1 MSGSGDP
8 ARAPGNVAPAADDE
22 ATLNVAPSAS
32 AAPADAAE
40 PAPPRTEPERR
51 TGTAPPA
58 AAGPGGLVSA
68 AVTHP
73 GAVRSRN
80 EDSFVDRPDLGLW
93 AVADGAGGH
102 GAGDY
107 AANAVREALDS
118 IPPGLSAAEMLAQL
132 RLRLAAVNAALRE
145 EAARRGP
152 GRVIASTVVALLAR
166 GDHFACLWA
175 GDSRAYL
182 LRGGV
187 LQRLSRDHS
196 LVQELIDQGAIG
208 EAEAED
214 HPQGNVITR
223 AVGAAPTLELDKVTG
238 RVVPGDRF
246 LLCSDGLIRVVREAE
261 IAEALAAAGDAAEAL
276 VRLAVERGARDNVT
290 VIALARPGGGPAAG
304 GA

>member
-1 MSGSGDP
+1 MSGSGDRP
-8 ARAPGNVAPAADDE
+8 RDAD
-22 ATLNVAPSAS
+22 ATLNVGPLR
-32 AAPADAAE
+32 AD
-40 PAPPRTEPERR
+40 
-51 TGTAPPA
+51 GA
-58 AAGPGGLVSA
+58 AAGGVPASSAASPVPPSHGAVRPSPTGLVSA

-73 GAVRSRN
+73 GAVRTRN

-93 AVADGAGGH
+93 AVAAGAGGH

-107 AANAVREALDS
+107 ASNAIREALET
-118 IPPGLSAAEMLAQL
+118 IPPGLSAAEILAQL
-132 RLRLAAVNAALRE
+132 RLRLSAVNSGLRE

-152 GRVIASTVVALLAR
+152 GRVIASTVVVLLAR

-182 LRGGV
+182 LRGGA
-187 LQRLSRDHS
+187 LQRLSKDHS
-196 LVQELIDQGAIG
+196 LVQELIDDGAIS
-208 EAEAED
+208 EAEAEN

-223 AVGAAPTLELDKVTG
+223 AVGAADVLELDKVTG

-246 LLCSDGLIRVVREAE
+246 LLCSDGLIRMVDEAE
-261 IAEALAAAGDAAEAL
+261 IAAALAGEDAAERL

-290 VIALARPGGGPAAG
+290 VVTLAR